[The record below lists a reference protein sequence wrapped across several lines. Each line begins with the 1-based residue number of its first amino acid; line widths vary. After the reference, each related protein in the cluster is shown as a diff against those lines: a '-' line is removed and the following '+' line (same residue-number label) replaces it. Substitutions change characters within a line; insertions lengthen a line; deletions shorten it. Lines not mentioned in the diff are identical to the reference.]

1 MCSLHQNDRFH
12 IVCVGSLI
20 DLEKVQKSLKVLQP
34 CKSWSRLQALN
45 KGVIEVQLLEVEVK
59 VLWWEAAHGA
69 GANTDF
75 KSNIE
80 KSYFENISSLLFSC
94 PIIQAF
100 FGSVLHSYPI
110 SKTHFKSKS
119 LSIQAFCNEM
129 LGNRVGF
136 CQLQNLYCN
145 CRYFL
150 LVAIFCPRYLRTP
163 RLFRWAIC
171 DTNHNRIVALI
182 IIYIAKSREQRNVT

>member
-20 DLEKVQKSLKVLQP
+20 DLERVQRSLKVLQP

-69 GANTDF
+69 GTKTDF
-75 KSNIE
+75 KSNAE
-80 KSYFENISSLLFSC
+80 KSYFKNIYSLLLTFH
-94 PIIQAF
+94 PGIFWFPPAF
-100 FGSVLHSYPI
+100 WPNIKNTLQ
-110 SKTHFKSKS
+110 KES
-119 LSIQAFCNEM
+119 LSLQAFCNEM

-136 CQLQNLYCN
+136 CQPQNLYYN
-145 CRYFL
+145 CRHFL

-163 RLFRWAIC
+163 RLLRWAIC
-171 DTNHNRIVALI
+171 DTNHNRKVSCLD
-182 IIYIAKSREQRNVT
+182 YHLYCNVQRTEMC